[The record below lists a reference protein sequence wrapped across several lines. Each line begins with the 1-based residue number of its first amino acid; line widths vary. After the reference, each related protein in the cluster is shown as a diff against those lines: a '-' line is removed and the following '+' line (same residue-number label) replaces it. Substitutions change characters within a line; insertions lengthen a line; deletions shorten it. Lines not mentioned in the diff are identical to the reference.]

1 MAIVR
6 KTISLPRDILNAV
19 QKHRRELARDSGV
32 EVSFSAALAN
42 ALRLGLALRLP
53 RRSAAKRD
61 AGDAAGDVKGG
72 RAA

>member
-1 MAIVR
+1 MTIVR
-6 KTISLPRDILNAV
+6 KTISLPRDILAAV

-53 RRSAAKRD
+53 RRSAKRD
-61 AGDAAGDVKGG
+61 AGDAGDVKGG
-72 RAA
+72 APA